1 MAIYTVLEPPVTS
14 SDLGDA
20 GRVAFV
26 HDGFSWL
33 ALILPPLYLVL
44 NGMWLVLAGWLAV
57 ATLLPLGAGF
67 IIEGAG
73 VPVAIVVAILFAFEA
88 NGLRIRTLARRG
100 YRFAGVVAGPNL
112 DECERRFFARWTL
125 DRALA
130 RGEVPLRPS
139 RPVRP
144 VVDPGPDSRMQIDGT
159 ERGA

>member
-1 MAIYTVLEPPVTS
+1 MAIYTVMEPPVTND
-14 SDLGDA
+14 DLGDA

-33 ALILPPLYLVL
+33 ALILPPLFLVL

-57 ATLLPLGAGF
+57 ATLLPFGAGLV
-67 IIEGAG
+67 IDGAG
-73 VPVAIVVAILFAFEA
+73 MPVAIVIAILFAFEA
-88 NGLRIRTLARRG
+88 NGLRMRTLARRG

-130 RGEVPLRPS
+130 RGEVPLRPA
-139 RPVRP
+139 RPARP
-144 VVDPGPDSRMQIDGT
+144 APGPGLDDRLQIDGT

>member
-1 MAIYTVLEPPVTS
+1 MAIYTVMEPPVTS
-14 SDLGDA
+14 NDSGDA

-44 NGMWLVLAGWLAV
+44 NGMWLVLAGWLAG
-57 ATLLPLGAGF
+57 ATLIPFGAGF
-67 IIEGAG
+67 VFEGAG
-73 VPVAIVVAILFAFEA
+73 VPAAIAFAILFAFEA

-130 RGEVPLRPS
+130 RGEVPLRPL
-139 RPVRP
+139 RPARP
-144 VVDPGPDSRMQIDGT
+144 IEGTGEAGRVQIDGT